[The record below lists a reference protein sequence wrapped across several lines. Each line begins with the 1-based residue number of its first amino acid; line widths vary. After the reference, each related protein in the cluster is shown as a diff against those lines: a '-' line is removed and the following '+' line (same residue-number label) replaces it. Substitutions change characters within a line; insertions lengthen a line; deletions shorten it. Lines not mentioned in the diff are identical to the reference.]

1 MKLTSAKH
9 EFLAD
14 DVESL
19 VLEKKGSPSE
29 PILIIDRSDE
39 LVKINGP
46 YKLRAKFVKD

>member
-19 VLEKKGSPSE
+19 VLEKKE
-29 PILIIDRSDE
+29 AKVNRS
-39 LVKINGP
+39 
-46 YKLRAKFVKD
+46 